1 MTERKLDHAAEFA
14 KGVREFNSWRF
25 YDCHETLEDVWLE
38 CGGKAISGDDRDELA
53 DFYQGVIKAA
63 AGMHHVLR
71 GNHGGAIKVLGDVP
85 RLLEAYRPRT
95 LGLDV
100 DRLLADIER
109 VVAEVRALGPER
121 IGEFDRELVPSL
133 AVEPVTGRGPSPPR
147 QA

>member
-1 MTERKLDHAAEFA
+1 MERKLDHAAEFA

-38 CGGKAISGDDRDELA
+38 SGGKAIGGGERDELA

-71 GNHGGAIKVLGDVP
+71 GNHGGAMKVLGDVP

-100 DRLLADIER
+100 DRLLADVER

-121 IGEFDRELVPSL
+121 IGEFDRELVPRL
-133 AVEPVTGRGPSPPR
+133 VVEADEVL
-147 QA
+147 

>member
-1 MTERKLDHAAEFA
+1 MDHAAEFA

-38 CGGKAISGDDRDELA
+38 CGGKAISGGDRDELA

-71 GNHGGAIKVLGDVP
+71 GNHGGAMKVLGDVP

-100 DRLLADIER
+100 DRLLADVER
-109 VVAEVRALGPER
+109 VLAEVRALGPER
-121 IGEFDRELVPSL
+121 IGEFDRELVPRL
-133 AVEPVTGRGPSPPR
+133 EVEATAGRGPSPPR

>member
-14 KGVREFNSWRF
+14 KAVGEFNSWRF

-38 CGGKAISGDDRDELA
+38 CGGKAISGDDRDALA

-71 GNHGGAIKVLGDVP
+71 GNHGGAMKVLGDVP

-100 DRLLADIER
+100 DRLLGDVER
-109 VVAEVRALGPER
+109 VVAEVCALGPDR
-121 IGEFDRELVPSL
+121 ISEFDRELVPSL
-133 AVEPVTGRGPSPPR
+133 VVESSE
-147 QA
+147 A